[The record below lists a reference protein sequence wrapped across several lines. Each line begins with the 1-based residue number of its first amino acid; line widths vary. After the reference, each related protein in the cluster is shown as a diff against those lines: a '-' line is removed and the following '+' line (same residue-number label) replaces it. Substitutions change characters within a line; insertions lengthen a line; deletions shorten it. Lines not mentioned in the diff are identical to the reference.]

1 MAEKIR
7 HFTDLSVWKKAHG
20 LFLAILDDVEK
31 FPSGRSTVIL
41 TDQLVR
47 SAGSI
52 SANIAEGFN
61 RSRRKFVNSLDIA
74 LGEANETENW
84 LYKVRDGR
92 LIALQTAKQR
102 LRAIIEI
109 EKMLS
114 ALKSSIAANE
124 KAVREASAQYA
135 VGQPDDDS

>member
-20 LFLAILDDVEK
+20 LFLAMLDDVEK
-31 FPSGRSTVIL
+31 FPARRSTVIL

-84 LYKVRDGR
+84 LYKVHDGR
-92 LIALQTAKQR
+92 LMALQTAKQR